1 MMRGMMRGMI
11 TVALAAALA
20 ACESAPMQ
28 SLQKLFQS
36 SPGSATLKTG
46 LRQYDEGAYAE
57 SAKSLNSAIGQGLND
72 PETANAHKHLA
83 FIHCAANRVAPC
95 REEFRKALAVDATL
109 ELAPAEAGHPIW
121 GPVFKSVKAG
131 R

>member
-1 MMRGMMRGMI
+1 MIRGVV
-11 TVALAAALA
+11 TVALAVALA
-20 ACESAPMQ
+20 GCESAPMQ
-28 SLQKLFQS
+28 SLQKLFQT

-46 LRQYDEGAYAE
+46 LRQYDEGAYGE
-57 SAKSLNSAIGQGLND
+57 SAKTLHAAIGQGLND
-72 PETANAHKHLA
+72 PELANAHKHLA

-95 REEFRKALAVDATL
+95 REEFRKALAADSSL
-109 ELAPAEAGHPIW
+109 ELGAAEAGHPIW